1 MTAPER
7 RRLFFALWPDEV
19 TRAALADRS
28 AALPADSGGRIVPAN
43 LHITLVFLGALTAE
57 QRAAVEA
64 AADRIVM
71 APFTLMLDRYGYW
84 RGPQVIWA
92 GSGVT
97 PVALRTLVNRL
108 RLGAAACGVP
118 VDRRPYQI
126 HSTLY
131 RRVRRAPHSWP
142 LFAPLV
148 WPAKAFTLIESVPG
162 ARGVCYAPRRSWVLS
177 GVNSTSG

>member
-28 AALPADSGGRIVPAN
+28 AALPADSGAAIVPAN

-71 APFTLMLDRYGYW
+71 APFTLTLDRYGYW

-92 GSGVT
+92 GRGVT

-108 RLGAAACGVP
+108 RLGAAACGIP
-118 VDRRPYQI
+118 VDLRPYQI

-148 WPAKAFTLIESVPG
+148 WPATAFTLIESVPG
-162 ARGVCYAPRRSWVLS
+162 ARGVCYAPRRSWVFS

>member
-1 MTAPER
+1 MTGLER

-28 AALPADSGGRIVPAN
+28 AALPADSGGRIVPTN

-64 AADRIVM
+64 AAERIVM
-71 APFTLMLDRYGYW
+71 APFTLTLDRYGYW

-118 VDRRPYQI
+118 VDRRAYQI

-131 RRVRRAPHSWP
+131 RRVRRAPRPWQQ
-142 LFAPLV
+142 FAPLG
-148 WPAKAFTLIESVPG
+148 G
-162 ARGVCYAPRRSWVLS
+162 AAAAGAM
-177 GVNSTSG
+177 GG